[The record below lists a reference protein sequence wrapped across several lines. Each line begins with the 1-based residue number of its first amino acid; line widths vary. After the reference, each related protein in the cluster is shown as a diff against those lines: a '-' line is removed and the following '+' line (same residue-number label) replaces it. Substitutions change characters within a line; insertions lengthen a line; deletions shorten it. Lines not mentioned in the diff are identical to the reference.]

1 MRTSN
6 CEPGTT
12 NSEPRK
18 PHPFT
23 MKINLLLTGKT
34 DQEYLT
40 EGISNY
46 TKRIKPYINFNI
58 ITTPAYK
65 KHNSL
70 PAGQRKEK
78 EGQLI
83 IPHMQKSDFCVLL
96 DERGKKL
103 DSKTFAT
110 FLQERMNRSTKSL
123 LFIVGGPW
131 GFSNEVYEKAH
142 FKLSLSPM
150 TFSHQLIRLIF
161 MEQLYRAFT
170 IIHNQP
176 YHND

>member
-1 MRTSN
+1 
-6 CEPGTT
+6 
-12 NSEPRK
+12 
-18 PHPFT
+18 
-23 MKINLLLTGKT
+23 MKITLLLTGKT
-34 DQEYLT
+34 DHEYLA
-40 EGISNY
+40 EGMSSFAR
-46 TKRIKPYINFNI
+46 RIKAYVNLNI
-58 ITTPAYK
+58 ITIPANK
-65 KHNSL
+65 KHNAL
-70 PAGQRKEK
+70 PAAQRKEK

-83 IPHMQKSDFCVLL
+83 IPHMQKNDFCVLL

-103 DSKTFAT
+103 DSKEFAT

-123 LFIVGGPW
+123 LFIVGGAW

-142 FKLSLSPM
+142 IKLSLSPM